1 MAPAAAFTEVL
12 EHFVDRSGSG
22 EPAAARRWHPGI
34 ATRPLLWLEATAVE
48 SRRACPPELQRRR
61 AAAPFAG
68 FGRRAP
74 LYGAPP
80 RSRTLS
86 TEQRAALDR
95 FVALGARLH
104 SGYTRRE
111 LRSAFRSL
119 ARTFH
124 PDHHPAISASEK
136 ARLSAMFTEVRE
148 AYDVLKNITWGA

>member
-12 EHFVDRSGSG
+12 EHFVDRYGPG

-61 AAAPFAG
+61 AAAPT
-68 FGRRAP
+68 
-74 LYGAPP
+74 PP
-80 RSRTLS
+80 RRPLSR
-86 TEQRAALDR
+86 EQRAALDR

-124 PDHHPAISASEK
+124 PDYHPAISASEK
-136 ARLSAMFTEVRE
+136 ARLSAMFSEVRE
-148 AYDVLKNITWGA
+148 AYDV